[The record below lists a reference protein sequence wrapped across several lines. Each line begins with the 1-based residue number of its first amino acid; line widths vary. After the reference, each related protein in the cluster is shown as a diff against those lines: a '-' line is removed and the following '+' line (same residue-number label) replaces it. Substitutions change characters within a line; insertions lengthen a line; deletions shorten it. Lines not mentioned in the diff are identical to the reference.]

1 MLKEGVSVLLL
12 QRPLTSLVK
21 EKIWRV
27 DLLENPDDLSDCE
40 PETGTAVSAVPFVT
54 DVVHPLLRL
63 LSLMKMSPWI
73 LTLV

>member
-21 EKIWRV
+21 EKIWRL

-40 PETGTAVSAVPFVT
+40 PETGTVVSSVPFVT
-54 DVVHPLLRL
+54 DVVHPLLLL
-63 LSLMKMSPWI
+63 LSLMKMSPGI